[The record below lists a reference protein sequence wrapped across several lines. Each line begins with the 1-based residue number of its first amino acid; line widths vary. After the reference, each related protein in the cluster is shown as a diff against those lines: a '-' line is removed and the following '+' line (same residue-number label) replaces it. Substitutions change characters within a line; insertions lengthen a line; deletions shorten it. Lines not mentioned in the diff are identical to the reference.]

1 MKYIFCN
8 LCSNSAGVTET
19 RKITPHDSAPDVHCP
34 ATGGFTP
41 DPLFDS
47 AEAAIESQARA
58 TATRAEVTGYGSD
71 VDLSELA
78 ETLTAE
84 QRALLEFQPW
94 SPPVK
99 PNAAPRFEYLPRRLF
114 PSNREYLMHCRE
126 VIASQNSQQAAV
138 VSSGARVV
146 VVSGTSVRTLSGGL
160 PGLGRRR

>member
-1 MKYIFCN
+1 MKYFFCN

-19 RKITPHDSAPDVHCP
+19 RKITPHDLAPDVRCP

-47 AEAAIESQARA
+47 AEAAIETQARA
-58 TATRAEVTGYGSD
+58 TATRAEATGYGSD

-78 ETLTAE
+78 ETLTPE

-99 PNAAPRFEYLPRRLF
+99 PSADLRFEYLPRRLF
-114 PSNREYLMHCRE
+114 PSNREYLAHCRE
-126 VIASQNSQQAAV
+126 VIDSRNSQHAAV
-138 VSSGARVV
+138 VGSGARV